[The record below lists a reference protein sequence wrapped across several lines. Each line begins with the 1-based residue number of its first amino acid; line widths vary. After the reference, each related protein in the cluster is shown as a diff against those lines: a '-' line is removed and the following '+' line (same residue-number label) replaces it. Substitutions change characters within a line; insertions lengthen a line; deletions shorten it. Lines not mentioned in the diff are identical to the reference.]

1 HKAVEAKLAEI
12 WKEALKVD
20 DLHATSDFIQLGF
33 HSLQALKLLNEIEK
47 EFGIRLTLGDIF
59 SNTLLFAMADVIEEK
74 MKIGNFEQLLPAKKS
89 DSYPVTAAQEGVYT
103 RSLITDANLF
113 NIPCVFKIDGPLDAG
128 AFIDAMQKL
137 VNRHESLRTSF
148 IKEDG
153 VIKQKV
159 HTNVSVHVDYDVY
172 NESEVEEIIRA
183 SPQSFSLDKPPLMQA
198 RLIRIQSLQKHVLL
212 LDFHHIIFDG
222 MSLQLFMEELAL
234 IYQGK
239 TLPQLDLGYK
249 DYAVWEKR
257 QLEAERFSAHR
268 DFWRDILADHTEQL
282 NLPVDFP
289 RPDVQSFDGK
299 TFEFELNI
307 NLLNKLKDYS
317 MKHGLTLYMSLLSVY
332 FVLLS
337 KY

>member
-1 HKAVEAKLAEI
+1 
-12 WKEALKVD
+12 
-20 DLHATSDFIQLGF
+20 
-33 HSLQALKLLNEIEK
+33 
-47 EFGIRLTLGDIF
+47 
-59 SNTLLFAMADVIEEK
+59 
-74 MKIGNFEQLLPAKKS
+74 
-89 DSYPVTAAQEGVYT
+89 
-103 RSLITDANLF
+103 
-113 NIPCVFKIDGPLDAG
+113 
-128 AFIDAMQKL
+128 
-137 VNRHESLRTSF
+137 
-148 IKEDG
+148 
-153 VIKQKV
+153 
-159 HTNVSVHVDYDVY
+159 VDYDVY

-337 KY
+337 KYTGQDDLIVGTPISGRIHSNIERITGLFVNTLPIRKVVGGTVSFAQFCQ